1 MSDQNLISVRVR
13 AFRATDDPETCKKFI
28 EGHRAVLE
36 SVGVKKVT
44 SANNDWMYNPAAFPI
59 VVESMDGEKVYGG
72 ARIHCADG
80 KTSLPIEDAAGYMDP
95 KIYKVVKELSKDGT
109 GELCGLWNSVEVS
122 GLGVGAF
129 IATRAGV
136 SMCDQLGLSTLFAL
150 CAPYTVKF
158 AKKVG
163 CLIYRDVGNEGT
175 FYYPKMDLLATVVL
189 LPDIETLQ
197 LADAQDRETM
207 FSLRKEP
214 NFVTQ
219 EFVAKKNINVELN
232 HDLKLPNADKNEFKI
247 TED

>member
-1 MSDQNLISVRVR
+1 MSDQNTISVRVR
-13 AFRATDDPETCKKFI
+13 AFRATDDPETCEKFI
-28 EGHRAVLE
+28 EGHKAVLE

-59 VVESMDGEKVYGG
+59 VVESLDGEKVFGG

-80 KTSLPIEDAAGYMDP
+80 KTPLPIEEAAGYMDP

-163 CLIYRDVGNEGT
+163 CLIYKDVGNEGT

-197 LADAQDRETM
+197 LANPDDRDIM
-207 FSLRKEP
+207 FNLRKNNDHVINE
-214 NFVTQ
+214 FVT
-219 EFVAKKNINVELN
+219 KKNVHVELA
-232 HDLKLPNADKNEFKI
+232 HKLHLPNANKNEFKI
-247 TED
+247 L

>member
-1 MSDQNLISVRVR
+1 MSDQNTISVRVR
-13 AFRATDDPETCKKFI
+13 AFRATDDPETCEKFI
-28 EGHRAVLE
+28 EGHKAVLE

-59 VVESMDGEKVYGG
+59 VVESLDGEKVFGG

-80 KTSLPIEDAAGYMDP
+80 KTPLPIEEAAGYMDP

-163 CLIYRDVGNEGT
+163 CLIYKDVGNEGT

-197 LADAQDRETM
+197 LANPDDRDIM
-207 FSLRKEP
+207 FNLRK
-214 NFVTQ
+214 NNDHVIN
-219 EFVAKKNINVELN
+219 EFVAKKNVHVELA
-232 HDLKLPNADKNEFKI
+232 HKLHLPNANKNEFKI
-247 TED
+247 L